1 MKKISLLII
10 LVLFAAVASGGY
22 GYYALVINEDDET
35 SVDDKSSS
43 ANAPVAKI
51 NPTNPRIQMNDT
63 VLFTASDSTD
73 MDDDELSYVWM
84 FEGDTREY
92 EGRDIERSYP
102 EEGDFE
108 VKLLV
113 TDSTGLS
120 DEAITTVT
128 VISNY
133 HDEFDGTVEE
143 GDSNSHTFPVEAGAV
158 SLEVDWNLTDTA
170 EFDITNPGS
179 NSMVDMYLED
189 SEGNVLENNTNE
201 EEGSGSWSILDD
213 RLEPSGTYIIVIE
226 CTSGEMEYEI
236 VVNVKY

>member
-1 MKKISLLII
+1 MI

-22 GYYALVINEDDET
+22 GYYVLVINEDDTT
-35 SVDDKSSS
+35 SDGDSSS
-43 ANAPVAKI
+43 SSNNAPVAKI

-73 MDDDELSYVWM
+73 IDNDELSYVWM

-102 EEGDFE
+102 DEGSFE

-133 HDEFDGTVEE
+133 HGEFDGTLEE
-143 GDSNSHTFPVEAGAV
+143 GESETITFPVEAGAV
-158 SLEVDWNLTDTA
+158 SLEVDWNLTDVA
-170 EFDITNPGS
+170 EFDITNPQADS
-179 NSMVDMYLED
+179 VVDMYLED

-201 EEGSGSWSILDD
+201 GEGSGSWSILDD
-213 RLEPSGTYIIVIE
+213 RLEPNGTYIIFIE